1 MREAACRWQQSILI
15 RQTVV
20 RRATARDWSA
30 AAARGRVC
38 RQTDRRW
45 VWYLTMKLD
54 CVSITSQQ
62 INQTIMYKTNK
73 QTRQKNKNEQ
83 MKNVARIGNNWEQL
97 TATIMQRSYV
107 LLHLCVCK
115 VTQCIRNSVL
125 DSGWGTV
132 FAGERTLAGIQVFL
146 QLVFHLQIRLR
157 R

>member
-1 MREAACRWQQSILI
+1 MWEAACRWQQSILI

-54 CVSITSQQ
+54 CVSNHITADQSNDHVQ
-62 INQTIMYKTNK
+62 NK

>member
-1 MREAACRWQQSILI
+1 MWEAACRWQQSILI

-38 RQTDRRW
+38 RQTDRQ
-45 VWYLTMKLD
+45 K
-54 CVSITSQQ
+54 VSLIFDYEARLCFNHITADQSNNHVQ
-62 INQTIMYKTNK
+62 NK